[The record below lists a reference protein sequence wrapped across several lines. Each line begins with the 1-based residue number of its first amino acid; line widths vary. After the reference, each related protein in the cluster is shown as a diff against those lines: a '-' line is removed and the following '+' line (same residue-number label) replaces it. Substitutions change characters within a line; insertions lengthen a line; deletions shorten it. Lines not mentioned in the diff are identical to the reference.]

1 MGDARVIEAGRK
13 ALASSLVLAGVLVL
27 APGAHID
34 AAVATETVARS
45 QPFPS
50 SGRVRFVVTAG
61 PGLEIG
67 RAEHTWRIE
76 GRHYVLR
83 SALET
88 TGLAALLRPERL
100 LQQSEGVFGARGFVP
115 QRLRVTRN
123 GQAAERADFDWTRGI
138 VRLEHRGRVSEV
150 AVARGAQDVLSVFY
164 QVALF
169 PPAGANFEADVAT
182 GKGTYR
188 RVFRAIGE
196 RRIALPVGELRALD
210 VRAQQDDGERIDVW
224 LAADRDY
231 LPVRIRMVDR
241 KGNVIEQ
248 QAIEIDTGAADAAA
262 GT

>member
-1 MGDARVIEAGRK
+1 MGDARAIGALWK
-13 ALASSLVLAGVLVL
+13 ALALSLALAWIAAL
-27 APGAHID
+27 APGAQNNAASAD
-34 AAVATETVARS
+34 ANAARA
-45 QPFPS
+45 QPFPP
-50 SGRVRFVVTAG
+50 SGRVRFVVKAG
-61 PGLEIG
+61 PGIEIG
-67 RAEHTWRIE
+67 RAEHSWRIE

-83 SALET
+83 STLET

-115 QRLRVTRN
+115 LRLRVTRN

-138 VRLEHRGRVSEV
+138 VRLEHRGRVSEA

-169 PPAGANFEADVAT
+169 PPAGADFEADVAT

-196 RRIALPVGELRALD
+196 SRIALPVGELRALD

-241 KGNVIEQ
+241 KGNVVEQ
-248 QAIEIDTGAADAAA
+248 QAIGIDTGGAAAA